1 METAKGRNQM
11 TDIQLLVITETLQQI
26 GNQIGNQIVTMKQ
39 DTNDFKIYL
48 SNGQLVKIDSYGDKG
63 WFLNGKHHLED
74 GPAFEYD
81 GGTKVW
87 CQNNIVHK
95 IEYKDSKTCRWQKQ
109 LFHLNQL
116 MKKNKS
122 KKENTTVCADNV
134 FPGISYVII
143 FNDSKYKNY
152 RCTISST
159 HMDWGYNDEDDHFV
173 EKRYKDFD

>member
-26 GNQIGNQIVTMKQ
+26 GNQIGKQIVTMKQ

-48 SNGQLVKIDSYGDKG
+48 SNGQMIKIDSCGGKG
-63 WFLNGKHHLED
+63 WFLNGEHHLED
-74 GPAFEYD
+74 GPALEYD

-116 MKKNKS
+116 MKK
-122 KKENTTVCADNV
+122 KKAKKKILLYVWTMSFQVSHMSSYLMIQNIKTTVVRLAVPIWIGD
-134 FPGISYVII
+134 IMM
-143 FNDSKYKNY
+143 KM
-152 RCTISST
+152 TIL
-159 HMDWGYNDEDDHFV
+159 
-173 EKRYKDFD
+173 